1 MMKFSSY
8 MYDRI
13 SFLILNLVVFL
24 TLIFTLSIIGFSY
37 EIIIVVFL
45 LWFMP
50 IIIYILFEFFKIRKY
65 YNDLI
70 DVSNNLDKKY
80 LVTEVIDEP
89 NFVEG
94 RIIHEVL
101 RNCNKSMNEEVRSYK
116 HENDEYR
123 DYIEAWVHEIKTP
136 IASAKL
142 IIENNKDEATKR
154 ISKELDTVDSFIEQV
169 LYYSRSTDV
178 SRDYII
184 KKVEIRKVVN
194 GVIRSKASDFINKR
208 IQIEIEGLLEVIA
221 MDEKWLSF
229 IIGQIVQNSIKYSR
243 EIGAKVKISS
253 KNIEN
258 SVVLR
263 IEDNGCGIAEED
275 IRRVFEKGF
284 SGENGRVYA
293 RSTGMGLYIC
303 KKLCDGLSV
312 GISLESK
319 KDEFTIVSLVIPTGG
334 ISRF

>member
-1 MMKFSSY
+1 MKFSSY
-8 MYDRI
+8 IYDRI

-24 TLIFTLSIIGFSY
+24 LFIFTLSIIGFSY

-65 YNDLI
+65 YNNLI
-70 DVSNNLDKKY
+70 DVANNLDKKY

-89 NFVEG
+89 SFVEG
-94 RIIHEVL
+94 KIIHEVL

-116 HENDEYR
+116 QKNDEYR
-123 DYIEAWVHEIKTP
+123 DYIEAWVHEVKTP

-184 KKVEIRKVVN
+184 KKVELRKVVN
-194 GVIRSKASDFINKR
+194 GVIRSKASDFINKK
-208 IQIEIEGLLEVIA
+208 IQIEFDGLLEVIA

-229 IIGQIVQNSIKYSR
+229 IIGQIVQNSIKYSSKT
-243 EIGAKVKISS
+243 EAKVKVSS

-258 SVVLR
+258 SVILR
-263 IEDNGCGIAEED
+263 IEDNGCGIPKTD
-275 IRRVFEKGF
+275 ISRVFEKGF
-284 SGENGRVYA
+284 SGENGRCYA

-303 KKLCDGLSV
+303 KKLCNGLNIGLS
-312 GISLESK
+312 IESK
-319 KDEFTIVSLVIPTGG
+319 EDEFTIVSLVIPTGG

>member
-1 MMKFSSY
+1 M
-8 MYDRI
+8 
-13 SFLILNLVVFL
+13 ILNLVVFL
-24 TLIFTLSIIGFSY
+24 LFIFTLSIIGFSY

-65 YNDLI
+65 YNNLI
-70 DVSNNLDKKY
+70 DVANNLDKKY

-89 NFVEG
+89 SFVEG
-94 RIIHEVL
+94 KIIHEVL

-116 HENDEYR
+116 QKNDEYR
-123 DYIEAWVHEIKTP
+123 DYIEAWVHEVKTP

-184 KKVEIRKVVN
+184 KKVELRKVVN
-194 GVIRSKASDFINKR
+194 GVIRSKASDFINKK
-208 IQIEIEGLLEVIA
+208 IQIEFDGLLEVIA

-229 IIGQIVQNSIKYSR
+229 IIGQIVQNSIKYSSKT
-243 EIGAKVKISS
+243 EAKVKVSS

-258 SVVLR
+258 SVILR
-263 IEDNGCGIAEED
+263 IEDNGCGIPKTD
-275 IRRVFEKGF
+275 ISRVFEKGF
-284 SGENGRVYA
+284 SGENGRCYA

-303 KKLCDGLSV
+303 KKLCNGLNIGLS
-312 GISLESK
+312 IESK
-319 KDEFTIVSLVIPTGG
+319 EDEFTIVSLVIPTGG

>member
-1 MMKFSSY
+1 M
-8 MYDRI
+8 
-13 SFLILNLVVFL
+13 ILNLVVFL
-24 TLIFTLSIIGFSY
+24 LFIFTLSIIGFSY

-65 YNDLI
+65 YNNLI
-70 DVSNNLDKKY
+70 DVANNLDKKY

-89 NFVEG
+89 SFVEG
-94 RIIHEVL
+94 KIIHEVL

-184 KKVEIRKVVN
+184 KKVELRKVVN
-194 GVIRSKASDFINKR
+194 GVIRSKASDFINKK
-208 IQIEIEGLLEVIA
+208 IQIEFDGLLEVIA

-229 IIGQIVQNSIKYSR
+229 IIGQIVQNSIKYSSKT
-243 EIGAKVKISS
+243 EAKVKVSS

-258 SVVLR
+258 SVILR
-263 IEDNGCGIAEED
+263 IEDNGCGIPKTD
-275 IRRVFEKGF
+275 ISRVFEKGF
-284 SGENGRVYA
+284 SGENGRCYA

-303 KKLCDGLSV
+303 KKLCNGLNIGLS
-312 GISLESK
+312 IESK
-319 KDEFTIVSLVIPTGG
+319 EDEFTIVSLVIPTGG